1 MGFNQSIT
9 CQVIFYRSDNQV
21 ESFLVNWYSSGI
33 NLETNA
39 IVQLWP
45 DCTFSL
51 KIFLNRK
58 LSPDLHM
65 YQL

>member
-9 CQVIFYRSDNQV
+9 CQVRFYKSDNQV

-45 DCTFSL
+45 YCIFSL

-58 LSPDLHM
+58 LSPNLHT
-65 YQL
+65 